1 MASTLKGTGYFKNQD
16 FTKEILIKRKEN
28 LKKLN
33 EMRDEGKYAVLFYK
47 KVVWREKISIQRRLN
62 LLNIITRPEIFKF
75 SLP

>member
-33 EMRDEGKYAVLFYK
+33 EMRDKGKYAVLFYK
-47 KVVWREKISIQRRLN
+47 KVVWRDR
-62 LLNIITRPEIFKF
+62 KF
-75 SLP
+75 PYNTV